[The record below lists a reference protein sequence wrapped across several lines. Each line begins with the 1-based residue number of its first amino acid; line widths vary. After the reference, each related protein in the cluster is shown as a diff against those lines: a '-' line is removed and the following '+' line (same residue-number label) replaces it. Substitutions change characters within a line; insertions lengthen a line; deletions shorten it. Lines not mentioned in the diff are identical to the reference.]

1 MVRLALRK
9 LLRRLANRLDL
20 AVVDRHGHERL
31 EAKVREAEKQV
42 ARLVVV
48 NAELAVKLQRRGG

>member
-9 LLRRLANRLDL
+9 LLRRLAHRVGL
-20 AVVDRHGHERL
+20 AVVDLHSHERL

-42 ARLVVV
+42 ARLVIA
-48 NAELAVKLQRRGG
+48 NADLAVKLQRRGG